1 MMFFGGWMI
10 VIWVLI
16 IALIVW
22 GVIAMVKR
30 GSFTSDTSQKHD
42 PLDTAK
48 VCYASGEIIKEEYE
62 EIKKKL
68 SWQ

>member
-10 VIWVLI
+10 IVWVLI

-22 GVIAMVKR
+22 GVIAILKR
-30 GSFTSDTSQKHD
+30 GSSTSDASQKRD

-48 VCYASGEIIKEEYE
+48 ARYASGEISKEEYE
-62 EIKKKL
+62 EIKENL
-68 SWQ
+68 S